1 VFLKKG
7 EMKQVRR
14 RQFLLAA
21 SALAAAPLVPVR
33 AGDKPLRI
41 VWFSAGAPESHGTYV
56 DAFRSGLRELGYRED
71 KDVVIEFR
79 WRGETI
85 KPYRWMASDIVEEK
99 PDVIVATCE
108 ISAKAAM
115 GATKRIPIV
124 MAASTDPVAHGLVES
139 LAHPG
144 ANVTG
149 LSLNELEICAK
160 RVQLLR
166 EVTPDMKRLGAI
178 MLTAEPISLVEYQ
191 RLEQLSREA
200 GLELIP
206 YRVPGDDFE
215 AAFAAMREAKVQGIL
230 DYSALSVTFPY
241 KRRFTELAL
250 ESRIPVAYTLREMVE
265 AGGLMSYGPVA
276 SASFHRAAYYV
287 DRIAKGAQ
295 PARLPIEQP
304 TRFELSVNMKT
315 ARALGIDMPPTLL
328 ARADATID

>member
-1 VFLKKG
+1 
-7 EMKQVRR
+7 MTRMRR
-14 RQFLLAA
+14 RRFLLAA
-21 SALAAAPLVPVR
+21 AALVAAPVSR
-33 AGDKPLRI
+33 ASSGDKPLRI
-41 VWFSAGAPESHGTYV
+41 VWFSAGAPESHGVYV
-56 DAFRSGLRELGYRED
+56 DAFRSGLRELGYREN
-71 KDVVIEFR
+71 KDVVIDFR

-115 GATKRIPIV
+115 GATDKIPIV
-124 MAASTDPVAHGLVES
+124 MAASTDPVAHGLVKS

-149 LSLNELEICAK
+149 LSFNELEICAK

-166 EVTPDMKRLGAI
+166 EVTPQMQRLGAI
-178 MLTAEPISLVEYQ
+178 MLTSEPISLVEYQ
-191 RLEQLSREA
+191 KLEQLSREA
-200 GLELIP
+200 GLELVP
-206 YRVPGDDFE
+206 YRVPGEDFE
-215 AAFAAMREAKVQGIL
+215 AAFAAMRKAKVQGIL

-241 KRRFTELAL
+241 KRRFTELAI

-276 SASFHRAAYYV
+276 RASFHRAAYYV

-295 PARLPIEQP
+295 PGTLPIEQP
-304 TRFELSVNMKT
+304 TRFELTVNLKS
-315 ARALGIDMPPTLL
+315 AQALGIEMPATLL
-328 ARADATID
+328 ARADAVIE

>member
-1 VFLKKG
+1 
-7 EMKQVRR
+7 MNRMRR
-14 RQFLLAA
+14 RDFLLAA
-21 SALAAAPLVPVR
+21 TALVAARVGHAQS
-33 AGDKPLRI
+33 GDKPLRI
-41 VWFSAGAPESHGTYV
+41 VWFSAGAPESHGAYV

-71 KDVVIEFR
+71 RDVVIEFR

-115 GATKRIPIV
+115 GATDKIPIV
-124 MAASTDPVAHGLVES
+124 MAASTDPVAHGLVKS

-149 LSLNELEICAK
+149 LSFNELEICAK

-166 EVTPDMKRLGAI
+166 EVTPQMQRLGAI
-178 MLTAEPISLVEYQ
+178 MMADEPISLVEYEK
-191 RLEQLSREA
+191 LEQISREA
-200 GLELIP
+200 RLELIP
-206 YRVPGDDFE
+206 YRVPGEDFE
-215 AAFAAMREAKVQGIL
+215 AAFAAMRKAKVQGIL

-241 KRRFTELAL
+241 KRRFAELAI
-250 ESRIPVAYTLREMVE
+250 EARIPVAYTLREMVE

-276 SASFHRAAYYV
+276 RASFHRAAYYV

-295 PARLPIEQP
+295 PGALPIEQP
-304 TRFELSVNMKT
+304 TRFELTVNLK
-315 ARALGIDMPPTLL
+315 AAHALGIEMPATLL
-328 ARADATID
+328 ARADAVIE